1 MNTTDHRFVLSVD
14 IADASDYTALVILH
28 GYQEQQ
34 SIQSDP
40 WTAPKGSQRYDL
52 VHAERFR
59 GIGYPEQTERIRERF
74 HDLEEYA
81 KGTFPDSTA
90 KLLLDETGVGR
101 PVRDMLREAGLR
113 PRGVLITGGDKATSE
128 GSSDRVPKKELAS
141 ALQVALQSKQLRI
154 AEELPLAPLLVK
166 ELEGFRVKITLSGH
180 ATFGND
186 VGSAPWRTADHDDLV
201 LATAIGVWSL
211 QYRRVANL
219 ARVRV
224 L

>member
-28 GYQEQQ
+28 GYSERHGNGEHA
-34 SIQSDP
+34 
-40 WTAPKGSQRYDL
+40 TRYDL

-59 GIGYPEQTERIRERF
+59 GIGYPEQTERIRDRFRELER
-74 HDLEEYA
+74 YA
-81 KGTFPDSTA
+81 SGTFPTSTA
-90 KLLLDETGVGR
+90 TLLLDETGVGR
-101 PVRDMLREAGLR
+101 PVRDMLHAAGLH
-113 PRGVLITGGDKATSE
+113 PRGVLITGGDKATTE

-154 AEELPLAPLLVK
+154 AEELPLAPLLIK

-186 VGSAPWRTADHDDLV
+186 VGAAPWRTADHDDLV
-201 LATAIGVWSL
+201 LATAIGVWAL
-211 QYRRVANL
+211 HYRRVATIP
-219 ARVRV
+219 RVRV
-224 L
+224 LY